1 MKKFLISV
9 NGNQYEVD
17 VEEITSTSGVNISS
31 VVSQPAPALSQ
42 STLSPAAANTPAPAA
57 PAAPVAPKA
66 APVAPAPSKGHTGS
80 EIVPSPMPG
89 TILKVN
95 VSVGQT
101 VKTGEVICVL
111 EAMKM
116 ETDIVSPR
124 DGTIASVNTTKG
136 SSVNAGDTLV
146 SLD

>member
-31 VVSQPAPALSQ
+31 AVSQQANIAPQATQTASTTASVNPAPA
-42 STLSPAAANTPAPAA
+42 
-57 PAAPVAPKA
+57 AAPVAPKA
-66 APVAPAPSKGHTGS
+66 APVTSTAPKGNTGS
-80 EIVPSPMPG
+80 ETVPSPMPG

-95 VSVGQT
+95 VTVGQA

-124 DGTIASVNTTKG
+124 DGTVASVNTTKG
-136 SSVNAGDTLV
+136 SSVNAGDILI

>member
-17 VEEITSTSGVNISS
+17 VEEINSTSGANISS
-31 VVSQPAPALSQ
+31 VVQQPAFVATQATQAPITTA
-42 STLSPAAANTPAPAA
+42 SPVVS
-57 PAAPVAPKA
+57 PVAAPKA
-66 APVAPAPSKGHTGS
+66 APAVAAAPKGHTGS

-89 TILKVN
+89 TILKIN
-95 VSVGQT
+95 VSIGQA

>member
-17 VEEITSTSGVNISS
+17 VEEINSTSGANISS
-31 VVSQPAPALSQ
+31 VVQQLAFVAPQAAQAPA
-42 STLSPAAANTPAPAA
+42 STPSPVVV
-57 PAAPVAPKA
+57 APVAAPKA
-66 APVAPAPSKGHTGS
+66 APAVAAAPKGHTGS

-95 VSVGQT
+95 VSIGQA